1 MKGNMMS
8 KAKRILI
15 VDNEKDVI
23 QGARIWL
30 THAGFDV
37 ETAGDGDEAIS
48 QASATHPDAIIMDVR
63 MPRKNGLV
71 ALDELKHQSDTC
83 DIPIVMLSA
92 SLVDEQRALD
102 SGARFFMKK
111 PYTGKELVEAV
122 EIAVEEHD
130 HTIQPHQSKEKISC

>member
-1 MKGNMMS
+1 MMS
-8 KAKRILI
+8 NAKRILI
-15 VDNEKDVI
+15 VDDEKDVI
-23 QGARIWL
+23 QGAKIWL
-30 THAGFDV
+30 THAGFVV
-37 ETAGDGDEAIS
+37 ETAGDGQEAITH
-48 QASATHPDAIIMDVR
+48 ASATHPDIIVMDVR

-122 EIAVEEHD
+122 EIAVEEHSQ
-130 HTIQPHQSKEKISC
+130 TRQPHHLKEKISC